1 MSDIVGYKK
10 SGGGSSGPV
19 EAPDSARSISY
30 ARVLDILSEGEIEG
44 PVNGLQSVFF
54 DGTPLQNSDGS
65 FNFTGA
71 TVEFRPGSQD
81 QTYIAG
87 FPEVDNDIG
96 VSVEL
101 KGDAPYV
108 RAVTNLD
115 LSALRVRIST
125 QQWQK
130 ADTSTGNVGGYR
142 VDYRI
147 EVATD
152 GGAYQVMLVSAFDF
166 KVSSKYERTH
176 RINLPPARAGWVLR
190 VVRLTPNANSATV
203 ADTMTIES
211 VTEVIDAKLRYP
223 NSALAGISI
232 DASQFNRIPTRSYRM
247 RGRRVRVPSNYDPVT
262 RSYVGAWDGTFKVA
276 YTNNPAWI
284 FYDLALHP
292 RYGMG
297 HRINPS
303 QLDRYELYRI
313 GQYCDELVPD
323 GLGGQ
328 EPRMTCNL
336 YLQTR
341 GDATK
346 VLNDLASV
354 FRGMTYWAQSQIW
367 AVADMPAD
375 PVYTYTA
382 GNVIGGKF
390 VRQGTSR
397 KTRYTVALVSWCDPS
412 NHFQQVVEPVEDRQG
427 KLRYGVR
434 TTELTAIGCTSRG
447 QAIRLGKHALLT
459 SKLETQEVAFSVGLD
474 GVFARPGQIVRIADS
489 ALAGRPISG
498 RIHAVDGRT
507 ITVDRD
513 PVVKRGDTLIVNL
526 PSGRNE
532 ARIVSAVVGRAVTVS
547 ADWPIS
553 PVAEAVWAVDA
564 DDLAIPTYR
573 IVSVAERRDEKTFQ
587 FDITAVQH
595 EPGKFDNVD
604 FGTTIE
610 ARPITVTPP
619 SVQPPPSNVRLSS
632 YSRIDQG
639 IAVTS
644 MVVAWDA
651 VQGAVRYEVW
661 WRRDNGDW
669 ILAGRTGAGSIEVEG
684 IYAGQYVGRVIAYN
698 ALNLPSL
705 PAVSVATQLQG
716 KTTPPPV
723 VTFLRTAE
731 KLFGIGIE
739 WGFPDGAEDT
749 QRTEVWYSEVNDRT
763 RAQRLGDFPYPQ
775 NAYTMPGLAAGV
787 QFFFWVRLVDRSGNV
802 GAWFPGSDGVMGQSG
817 SDAGPILEYIRGQLD
832 KDSLVA
838 SLREPIEQIPAIAKQ
853 ASDNAA
859 AIVAEVRNRTDALQS
874 EADARAAALAQE
886 VRDRADA
893 LAEEALARGAAVS
906 SESEARQSADESLGR
921 RIDTVSAAA
930 GDVAAAIQEEAE
942 ARVAADAA
950 TARRVETIEA
960 KWSPAL
966 AGDASGLAGDD
977 SKLVGV
983 YTERDAMADA
993 VSAVGR
999 RVDAVTATVGK
1010 TSAFLTSEQTAR
1022 VNADGALGQR
1032 IDVVAAQAADNA
1044 AAILSES
1051 TARAGADGALS
1062 QRIDAVKAAAGDNAA
1077 AITAEATARA
1087 SADAATAKRVDGVE
1101 AKWSPALA
1109 GDAGGLAGDASK
1121 LVGVSTER
1129 DAMADAVSAVGRRVD
1144 AVSAAVGKASA
1155 FLTSEQTA
1163 RVNADGAL
1171 GQRVDIVAASVKDNA
1186 AAITAETTAR
1196 ADAVSALGQQITTVQ
1211 GQVGDVRGTVQQ
1223 NTQAIA
1229 DQAAATARQLFDV
1242 QAQVGNTNAAVQTVS
1257 QSVATLD
1264 GQVSAS
1270 YQIKTQVTAG
1280 GHTVMAGITT
1290 GVTGDGETVEG
1301 RVIVDASTFAVID
1314 SSTDVLGTPFVVK
1327 NGQVFISQAF
1337 IDAGWLTTAMVGNY
1351 IQSDNYVSG
1360 RTGWRLDRNGNYENN
1375 GTGGSGRK
1383 VETNTST
1390 RFYDAAG
1397 TLRIDISV

>member
-115 LSALRVRIST
+115 LSALRIRIST

-247 RGRRVRVPSNYDPVT
+247 RGRRVRVPSNYDPVS
-262 RSYVGAWDGTFKVA
+262 RSNVGAWDGTFKVA
-276 YTNNPAWI
+276 YTNNPAWV

-447 QAIRLGKHALLT
+447 QAIRVGKHALLT

-513 PVVKRGDTLIVNL
+513 PAVKRGDTLIVNL

-547 ADWPIS
+547 ADWTIS

-684 IYAGQYVGRVIAYN
+684 IYAGQYVARVIAYN

-723 VTFLRTAE
+723 VTFLRTVE

-739 WGFPDGAEDT
+739 WGFPNGAEDT

-802 GAWFPGSDGVMGQSG
+802 GAWFPENDGVMGKSG
-817 SDAGPILEYIRGQLD
+817 SDAGPILEYIRGLID
-832 KDSLVA
+832 KDSLA
-838 SLREPIEQIPAIAKQ
+838 KELLAPIEQIPDIAKQ
-853 ASDNAA
+853 ASDAA
-859 AIVAEVRNRTDALQS
+859 AEIVDEVRNRTDALKS
-874 EADARAAALAQE
+874 EADARIAGLRE
-886 VRDRADA
+886 SADA
-893 LAEEALARGAAVS
+893 LAEEARERGAAVS
-906 SESEARQSADESLGR
+906 AESEARQSADESLGR
-921 RIDTVSAAA
+921 RIDMVSAAA
-930 GDVAAAIQEEAE
+930 GDAAAAIQEEAE

-1032 IDVVAAQAADNA
+1032 IDVLKV
-1044 AAILSES
+1044 
-1051 TARAGADGALS
+1051 
-1062 QRIDAVKAAAGDNAA
+1062 AAGDNAA

-1109 GDAGGLAGDASK
+1109 GDAVGLAGDASR
-1121 LVGVSTER
+1121 LVGVYTER

-1144 AVSAAVGKASA
+1144 TVSAAVGKASA
-1155 FLTSEQTA
+1155 LLTSEQTA

-1211 GQVGDVRGTVQQ
+1211 GQVGDMRGTVQQ

-1229 DQAAATARQLFDV
+1229 DQASATARQISDV
-1242 QAQVGNTNAAVQTVS
+1242 QSRIGSTNASVQEVS
-1257 QSVATLD
+1257 QSVTTLD

-1270 YQIKTQVTAG
+1270 HQIKTQVTAG

-1290 GVTGDGETVEG
+1290 GVSGDGETIES
-1301 RVIVDASTFAVID
+1301 RVLVDASMFAVID
-1314 SSTDVLGTPFVVK
+1314 SSTDVLGTPFVIK

-1351 IQSDNYVSG
+1351 IESDNYVAG
-1360 RTGWRLDRNGNYENN
+1360 RQGWRIDRGGTFEMN
-1375 GTGGSGRK
+1375 GTNGGGRATLTSDGYYVFDTSGVNR
-1383 VETNTST
+1383 VQLGRLS
-1390 RFYDAAG
+1390 
-1397 TLRIDISV
+1397 